1 MSKKKDKAAETET
14 KTQDEVAVV
23 SLKAYP
29 RARASINR
37 VRGWCGLIG
46 FALVAL
52 FSLRAGM
59 ALTDAVLRGLAVG
72 AFAHFAGWFVAI
84 KLWRQITLAELEAA
98 RERHE
103 ARVED
108 IKKRATEEATARLAA
123 DAERR
128 AAETAVLDAA

>member
-84 KLWRQITLAELEAA
+84 KLWRPIAPAELQAA
-98 RERHE
+98 PQRHG
-103 ARVED
+103 AGGRGS
-108 IKKRATEEATARLAA
+108 KKRGPRQG
-123 DAERR
+123 
-128 AAETAVLDAA
+128 